1 MSVSSLGAGD
11 VHSRRPPVIV
21 FHYGKILDL
30 EYKLGATKTFS
41 TELIRSAN
49 EIEKIGTYEQRR
61 FLQRAI
67 MRFCGPQP

>member
-1 MSVSSLGAGD
+1 M
-11 VHSRRPPVIV
+11 
-21 FHYGKILDL
+21 
-30 EYKLGATKTFS
+30 
-41 TELIRSAN
+41 RSAN